1 MAWIT
6 AEDLRGAAGAKQTA
20 DQDKFEDAAEIAC
33 AKVEELC
40 GPIVWT
46 DITGERVE
54 VSGADEV
61 CLRYRV
67 TRGLTDV
74 SAFYPAIPYL
84 LTDWIAEGQVLKHRT
99 RTPIYADLS
108 VSYQTGYFDDTVTD
122 AKAPAWAR
130 VMAKLIGQQY
140 LRVAK
145 RFNISADDPVT
156 GIGFLVPDAALDI
169 GHDYLIVRGAIG
181 NG

>member
-6 AEDLRGAAGAKQTA
+6 AEDLRGTAGAKQA
-20 DQDKFEDAAEIAC
+20 FDQDKFEDAAEIAC
-33 AKVEELC
+33 QKVEELC
-40 GPIVWT
+40 GPIAWAA
-46 DITGERVE
+46 IAGERVE

-74 SAFYPAIPYL
+74 SAFYPATPYL
-84 LTDWIAEGQVLKHRT
+84 LTDWIAEGQVLKHRV

-130 VMAKLIGQQY
+130 VMAKLISQQY

-145 RFNISADDPVT
+145 RFNISADDPIT
-156 GIGFLVPDAALDI
+156 GIGFLIPDAALDV
-169 GHDYLIVRGAIG
+169 GHDYLIIRGAIG